1 MVIVSQDRE
10 LVEFGCFDFFV
21 DKSNQPHTG
30 VFKICASIG
39 DVAVTLGEYIE
50 LSTAKDVLNQ
60 LAVALSTN
68 QAIFYIPPDT
78 PAKIV
83 PIQSKMTMNLPN

>member
-21 DKSNQPHTG
+21 DKERAKRNKPIAI
-30 VFKICASIG
+30 KASIG
-39 DVAVTLGEYIE
+39 EEAVILGEYTE
-50 LSTAKDVLNQ
+50 LVTAKDVLNQ

-68 QAIFYIPPDT
+68 APIFYMPPDT